1 MIIKDILRTVVTW
14 TTVVGGTLLAAPVVV
29 ALAYQDKERPDPLLR
44 FWSRSI
50 LAAAGVRVE
59 VHGQEHLPQRHCV
72 FVCNHQ
78 SHFDVLVMVASL
90 QRHVRFV
97 AKAELFKIP
106 VFSQAMRA
114 VDTIKVDRSGG
125 ESDRHAL
132 AEAIPAVQERMDIV
146 FFPEGTRS
154 PDGVLRSFKKGAVV
168 LALNAGVPIVPLA
181 VAGTRHILPK
191 GSLRIHGGRKAAL
204 MVGEPISVEGRT
216 LEDRDELIESSRRA
230 VASLLERANA
240 IVGE

>member
-1 MIIKDILRTVVTW
+1 VIKDMLRTAATY
-14 TTVVGGTLLAAPVVV
+14 TTLVGGTIAAAPVVV
-29 ALAYQDKERPDPLLR
+29 ALALQDKERPDPLLR
-44 FWSRSI
+44 LWARSI
-50 LAAAGVRVE
+50 LNAAGVLVE
-59 VHGQEHLPQRHCV
+59 THGMENLPGGYCV

-78 SHFDVLVMVASL
+78 SHFDVLVLVAHL

-114 VDTIKVDRSGG
+114 VDTIKVYRNGG
-125 ESDRHAL
+125 DGDRHAL
-132 AEAIPAVQERMDIV
+132 AEAIPAVRERMDIV

-154 PDGVLRSFKKGAVV
+154 PDGVLKPFKKGAAV
-168 LALNAGVPIVPLA
+168 LALNAGVPIVPMA

-191 GSLRIHGGRKAAL
+191 GSLRIHSGRRAAL
-204 MVGEPISVEGRT
+204 MVGEPIQVNGRT
-216 LEDRDELIESSRRA
+216 LADRDELTEVSRRA
-230 VASLLERANA
+230 VVGLLERANA

>member
-1 MIIKDILRTVVTW
+1 MFIKDLLRTVVTW
-14 TTVVGGTLLAAPVVV
+14 TTLVGGTLLAAPVVV
-29 ALAYQDKERPDPLLR
+29 ALAYQGKERPDPLLR
-44 FWSRSI
+44 FWARSI

-59 VHGQEHLPQRHCV
+59 VHDEEHLPKGHCV

-78 SHFDVLVMVASL
+78 SHFDVLVLVAYL
-90 QRHVRFV
+90 KRHVRFV

-114 VDTIKVDRSGG
+114 VDTIRVDRSGG
-125 ESDRHAL
+125 EGDRHAL
-132 AEAIPAVQERMDIV
+132 AEAIPAVRERMDIC

-154 PDGVLRSFKKGAVV
+154 PDGVLKSFKKGAVV
-168 LALNAGVPIVPLA
+168 LALNAGVPIIPLA

-191 GSLRIHGGRKAAL
+191 GSLRICGGRQAAL
-204 MVGEPISVEGRT
+204 LVGEPLSVEGRT
-216 LEDRDELIESSRRA
+216 LADRDELTESSRRA
-230 VASLLERANA
+230 VAALLERANA

>member
-1 MIIKDILRTVVTW
+1 MIKDLLRTAATY
-14 TTVVGGTLLAAPVVV
+14 GTLVFGTLAAAPVVV
-29 ALAYQDKERPDPLLR
+29 ALASQDKERPDPLLR
-44 FWSRSI
+44 LWCRSI
-50 LAAAGVRVE
+50 LNAAGVAVE
-59 VHGQEHLPQRHCV
+59 LHGEENLPSRHCV

-78 SHFDVLVMVASL
+78 SHFDVLVMVAHL
-90 QRHVRFV
+90 KRHLRFV

-106 VFSQAMRA
+106 VFAQAMRA

-125 ESDRHAL
+125 DGDRQAL
-132 AEAIPAVQERMDIV
+132 AEAIPAVRERMDIA

-154 PDGVLRSFKKGAVV
+154 PDGVLKSFKKGAVM

-191 GSLRIHGGRKAAL
+191 GSLRIHSGRKAAL
-204 MVGEPISVEGRT
+204 LVGTPIPVEGRT
-216 LEDRDELIESSRRA
+216 LADRDALTEASRRA
-230 VASLLERANA
+230 VAGLLEQANA

>member
-1 MIIKDILRTVVTW
+1 VIKDLLRTVVTY
-14 TTVVGGTLLAAPVVV
+14 TTVVFGTLAAAPVVV
-29 ALAYQDKERPDPLLR
+29 ALASRDKERPDPLLR
-44 FWSRSI
+44 LWCRSI
-50 LAAAGVRVE
+50 LNAAGVSVE
-59 VHGQEHLPQRHCV
+59 VHGSENLPQGHCV

-78 SHFDVLVMVASL
+78 SHFDVLVLVSRL
-90 QRHVRFV
+90 QRHLRFV

-125 ESDRHAL
+125 DGDRHAL
-132 AEAIPAVQERMDIV
+132 AEAIPAVRERMDIV

-154 PDGVLRSFKKGAVV
+154 PDGVLRTFKKGAVV

-216 LEDRDELIESSRRA
+216 LADRDELTESSRRA
-230 VASLLERANA
+230 VAALLERANA
-240 IVGE
+240 AIGE

>member
-1 MIIKDILRTVVTW
+1 VIKDLLRTAATW
-14 TTVVGGTLLAAPVVV
+14 GTLVGGTLLAAPVVV

-44 FWSRSI
+44 LWSRSI
-50 LAAAGVRVE
+50 LSAAGVRVE
-59 VHGQEHLPQRHCV
+59 LHGEENLPAGHCV

-78 SHFDVLVMVASL
+78 SHFDVLVMVAHL

-97 AKAELFKIP
+97 AKAELFKVP
-106 VFSQAMRA
+106 VFAQAMRA

-125 ESDRHAL
+125 DGDRQAL
-132 AEAIPAVQERMDIV
+132 AEAIPAVRERMDIA

-154 PDGVLRSFKKGAVV
+154 PDGVLKSFKKGAVV

-191 GSLRIHGGRKAAL
+191 GSLRIHAGRKAAL
-204 MVGEPISVEGRT
+204 MVGAPIFVEGRT
-216 LEDRDELIESSRRA
+216 LADRDELTEASRRA
-230 VASLLERANA
+230 VSSLLARANA